1 MTTRRP
7 YLPLLGFGL
16 ALTLIYPAA
25 VFVAAQVPH
34 FEEPD
39 LLAAA
44 MTLDLT
50 VLVPLLYY
58 GLLVRRK
65 GWPVITVVPVFLLSL
80 LAASFVVP
88 ADHQGLLTIL
98 KYLVAPAELVLLG
111 YLGLTVVRTTRRFR
125 DHAASDDILVRLRQ
139 SLYDVLKAR
148 LATELIASE
157 IGLFYYA
164 LFSWRARPAA
174 AAKHQAFSYHK
185 KSGYGSVVAGIL
197 VAMLIEVIA
206 LHALLWMW
214 NPALAWVM
222 TALGLYGFVWLIGD
236 WRAVYLRPVS
246 VEKDALVVRIGLRWT
261 VRVPFE
267 TIDAV
272 RPMEGQAP
280 SRKTPGYL
288 EAILLGKPQYL
299 ITLNTDIVAQG
310 LYGMRKTINTLGLTV
325 DDTEAFEAALKQRFD
340 AWKQSDDLH

>member
-1 MTTRRP
+1 MTTGKQH
-7 YLPLLGFGL
+7 LPLLGFGL
-16 ALTLIYPAA
+16 ALTLIYLTA

-39 LLAAA
+39 LLAVAL
-44 MTLDLT
+44 TLDLT

-65 GWPVITVVPVFLLSL
+65 KWPAITVVPVFLLSL

-88 ADHQGLLTIL
+88 AGHQGLLTVL
-98 KYLVAPAELVLLG
+98 KYLVAPAELLLAG

-125 DHAASDDILVRLRQ
+125 DHAASDDLLERLRH
-139 SLYDVLKAR
+139 SLYDVLKVR
-148 LATELIASE
+148 LAAEMIAAE

-164 LFSWRARPAA
+164 LFSWRARPATA
-174 AAKHQAFSYHK
+174 VKHHTFSYHK
-185 KSGYGSVVAGIL
+185 KCGYSAVVAGIL

-222 TALGLYGFVWLIGD
+222 TALGIYGFVWLLGD
-236 WRAVYLRPVS
+236 WRAVYLRPIS
-246 VEKDALVVRIGLRWT
+246 LEKDALVVRIGLRWT
-261 VRVPFE
+261 VRVPFA
-267 TIDAV
+267 TIKAV
-272 RPMEGQAP
+272 RPVEDPAP

-288 EAILLGKPQYL
+288 EAFLLGKPQYL
-299 ITLNTDIVAQG
+299 ISLNTDIVAQG
-310 LYGMRKTINTLGLTV
+310 LYGMRKTITALGLAV
-325 DDTEAFEAALKQRFD
+325 DDTEAFEAVLKQRFD
-340 AWKQSDDLH
+340 DWKQSDG

>member
-1 MTTRRP
+1 MTTRKQC
-7 YLPLLGFGL
+7 LPILGFGL
-16 ALTLIYPAA
+16 ALTLIYLAA
-25 VFVAAQVPH
+25 VFVAVQVPH
-34 FEEPD
+34 FEQPD

-44 MTLDLT
+44 LTLDLT
-50 VLVPLLYY
+50 VFVPSLYY

-65 GWPVITVVPVFLLSL
+65 GWPAITVVPVFLLSL

-88 ADHQGLLTIL
+88 ADHQGLLTVL
-98 KYLVAPAELVLLG
+98 KYLVAPAELLLLG

-125 DHAASDDILVRLRQ
+125 DHTASNDILERLRQ
-139 SLYDVLKAR
+139 SLYDVLKVR
-148 LATELIASE
+148 LAAEMIASE

-164 LFSWRARPAA
+164 LFSWRARAA
-174 AAKHQAFSYHK
+174 AAVKHQAFSYHK

-222 TALGLYGFVWLIGD
+222 TALGLYGFIWLLGD

-246 VEKDALVVRIGLRWT
+246 VEKDTLVVRIGLRWT
-261 VRVPFE
+261 VRLPFAA
-267 TIDAV
+267 IASV
-272 RPMEGQAP
+272 RPVERQAP

-288 EAILLGKPQYL
+288 EAVLLGKPQYL
-299 ITLNTDIVAQG
+299 IMLNTDIVAQG
-310 LYGMRKTINTLGLTV
+310 LYGMRKTITALGLAV

-340 AWKQSDDLH
+340 DWKQSNG